1 MMKQETALNSTS
13 TIDEQHAAWME
24 YVRRAREDDGVI
36 DGLAP
41 VTAQDLDDLERQCLG
56 VIQAI
61 RRIRGKPP
69 LVTPNQQR
77 KAVRGPRE

>member
-1 MMKQETALNSTS
+1 MKPTRFNDMS
-13 TIDEQHAAWME
+13 TIINNRPAPEFSNT
-24 YVRRAREDDGVI
+24 
-36 DGLAP
+36 DGLVP

-77 KAVRGPRE
+77 KAVREPRK